1 MLIKWKTA
9 KHTAEIT
16 RVVCV
21 RETAKTV
28 IVLDG
33 PTVSYCGK
41 PIEQWERAALK
52 WTDYDKY
59 HATWEVAHAHLKG
72 AAEHRINAA
81 RNELQRARDFE
92 GNVKGLKPP
101 KETT

>member
-33 PTVSYCGK
+33 TT
-41 PIEQWERAALK
+41 EQAALK